1 MNACQE
7 VDEHKDR
14 MLRKLCTMGDSDW
27 SSNGMIILS
36 KFGKFPINKSLESNQ
51 ILGGLDMRFYNKKRF
66 IDFY

>member
-7 VDEHKDR
+7 VDEHKDM

-36 KFGKFPINKSLESNQ
+36 KFGKLPINNSLESNQ